1 MVIFVN
7 MMVLVIQANLMWL
20 VNLAKTGD
28 SGESDDL
35 LETQNSC
42 GSGESGDSGKLG
54 DSGESGGFSDAGES
68 GESRDSG

>member
-1 MVIFVN
+1 MVIIVN
-7 MMVLVIQANLMWL
+7 MIVPVILANSMIL

-35 LETQNSC
+35 LQTQNSC
-42 GSGESGDSGKLG
+42 GSGQSGDSGKLG
-54 DSGESGGFSDAGES
+54 DSGQSGGFSDAGDS

>member
-1 MVIFVN
+1 MI
-7 MMVLVIQANLMWL
+7 VLVIQANLMIL

-42 GSGESGDSGKLG
+42 GSGNSSKLG
-54 DSGESGGFSDAGES
+54 DSGESGGFSDAGDS
-68 GESRDSG
+68 GESRDSNLQIW